1 MAEALDNRR
10 RSEDAVAAYK
20 ALLRDLIN
28 LRPSGTKQRIAKS
41 LGTHKSFISQVTN
54 PALRVPLPA
63 QHVETIFKICHFSP
77 DEQRRFLDLYTD
89 AHPHQAVTFADIE
102 AEDHDVIRI
111 VVPQFRNPQKR
122 RETEDMIREF
132 AARVIALA
140 RDAG

>member
-102 AEDHDVIRI
+102 DEDHDVIRI
-111 VVPQFRNPQKR
+111 VVPQFKNSQKR